1 MQPTFSTFFFFNY
14 FSEKIRPGISCE
26 LSARQTIHMKCQ
38 ALFSLKKKKKKKK
51 NQNDMSSATVVT
63 ITFKVFVCVEVLWP
77 SQSNGVM
84 LSMVSL
90 PNHIFAEQA

>member
-1 MQPTFSTFFFFNY
+1 
-14 FSEKIRPGISCE
+14 
-26 LSARQTIHMKCQ
+26 
-38 ALFSLKKKKKKKK
+38 
-51 NQNDMSSATVVT
+51 MSSATVVT